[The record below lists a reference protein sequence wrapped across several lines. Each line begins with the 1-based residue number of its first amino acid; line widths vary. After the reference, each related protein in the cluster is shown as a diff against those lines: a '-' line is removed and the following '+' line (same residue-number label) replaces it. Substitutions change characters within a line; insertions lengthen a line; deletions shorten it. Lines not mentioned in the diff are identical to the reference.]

1 MVSIIFIIGWWKCS
15 AREILKPSANIPTR
29 PNQFSS
35 RIAAMNYMSDAS
47 MPPRSA
53 AHLSPPRTPRAVI
66 IAAALSCV
74 CSFAPGAPAQTP
86 PAKKPTHPAS
96 TSKSPATKKPAAPAV
111 SPAGKVD
118 QQLSALALALRDKPT
133 AAAEQHLADFAQLH
147 AKDEYGLY
155 ADLALGHYNLD
166 RNHLPDALKY
176 FAAAEQ
182 RPSRLEEYAMFWHA
196 QTLRQSGHNEEGIA
210 ELAAFRKKFPDSVL
224 SDLAVQSFAEG
235 AIAQGNAQSAAAAL
249 DAYPRS
255 SQKSILLLLRAQ
267 AREKSGSSIAAA
279 KDYLALYYGFPL
291 TDESRAAGQ
300 RIPELSR
307 QLGDAF
313 PAVPLAQQVSRGE
326 ALFAAHR
333 WREARQEFEAE
344 LAQAGGADHDHAE
357 LRIQQCKSSQGGG
370 ASPLTTPKFTDPDA
384 EAERLFALSQAYR
397 NEKHEREMLEAITE
411 VSNRFPQN
419 QWTAEALFVAGNY
432 YWVLLDRPRAA
443 DYYHRAVDAHP
454 TGKEAPIAAWR
465 FAWAAYMNRKPETVS
480 LLEAFIK
487 NYPTYNAVPDA
498 LYWLGRSAERAGN
511 LPRARSFYVKASQRF
526 PQTFFGLRAADK
538 VAAIGSQP
546 LEPAEIIAVVP
557 DAQPIV
563 ALDAPIPPE
572 VEPRWLRA
580 AGLRLI
586 GFDASAEL
594 ELRTAYG
601 ISPAPRLLLE
611 AAQSATAADHYGV
624 GIMLARMA
632 YPQPD
637 AHRPE
642 EMPASVAHVLY
653 PLPFFSSVTSA
664 ATRDRVDPMIVAGV
678 MRQESAF
685 LPDAVSHAGAVGLMQ
700 VLPKTAPHLSK
711 RLNLRY
717 SRAKLFD
724 PDYNVQ
730 LGTLYLADLINQF
743 GTEGALAAYNAGED
757 RSKLW
762 KSEHNYDD
770 AAEFVESIPFTETRD
785 YVQIVMRNAQIYRI
799 LNPTTSAPGSASAA
813 SAPKTTPAKSTVGK
827 TASAKSKLRGAS

>member
-1 MVSIIFIIGWWKCS
+1 MNYRSDAAIRPPVAAHWSTHSLARAGIIGT
-15 AREILKPSANIPTR
+15 AL
-29 PNQFSS
+29 
-35 RIAAMNYMSDAS
+35 
-47 MPPRSA
+47 
-53 AHLSPPRTPRAVI
+53 LSIFA
-66 IAAALSCV
+66 
-74 CSFAPGAPAQTP
+74 FAPGPHAQTP
-86 PAKKPTHPAS
+86 PAKKPAS
-96 TSKSPATKKPAAPAV
+96 STKSPAAKKSSAAKKPAAPSA
-111 SPAGKVD
+111 PATGKVD
-118 QQLSALALALRDKPT
+118 QQLSTLALALRDKPT

-176 FAAAEQ
+176 FTAAEQ

-196 QTLRQSGHNEEGIA
+196 QTLRQSGHNEDGVA
-210 ELAAFRKKFPDSVL
+210 ELAAFRKKFPDSVMG
-224 SDLAVQSFAEG
+224 DLAMQSFAEG
-235 AIAQGNAQSAAAAL
+235 SIALGSSQSAVAAL

-255 SQKSILLLLRAQ
+255 SLKSILLLLRAQ
-267 AREKSGSSIAAA
+267 AREKSGSTIAAA

-291 TDESRAAGQ
+291 TDEARAAGQ

-313 PAVPLAQQVSRGE
+313 PGVPLSEQRGRGE

-357 LRIQQCKSSQGGG
+357 LRIEQCKSSQGGG
-370 ASPLTTPKFTDPDA
+370 ASALTSPKFTDADA
-384 EAERLFALSQAYR
+384 EAERLYALSQAYR
-397 NEKHEREMLEAITE
+397 NEKHEKEMLEAITE
-411 VSNRFPQN
+411 VAQRFPQN

-443 DYYHRAVDAHP
+443 DYYRRAVDAAP

-465 FAWAAYMNRKPETVS
+465 FAWAAYMDRKPETVS
-480 LLEAFIK
+480 LLEAFIQK
-487 NYPTYNAVPDA
+487 YPTNNAVPDA

-511 LPRARSFYVKASQRF
+511 IPRARSFYAKGAQRF
-526 PQTFFGLRAADK
+526 PQTFFGLLAADK
-538 VAAIGSQP
+538 VTALGSQP
-546 LEPAEIIAVVP
+546 LEPAEIIAAIP

-563 ALDAPIPPE
+563 ALDAPILPE
-572 VEPRWLRA
+572 VEPAWLRA
-580 AGLRLI
+580 TALRLI

-642 EMPASVAHVLY
+642 EMPAAVAHVLY
-653 PLPFFSSVTSA
+653 PLPFFSSVKTA
-664 ATRDRVDPMIVAGV
+664 ATRDHVDPMIVAGV

-730 LGTLYLADLINQF
+730 LGTLYLADLIDQF

-762 KSEHNYDD
+762 KSEKNYDD
-770 AAEFVESIPFTETRD
+770 VAEFVESIPFTETRD

-799 LNPTTSAPGSASAA
+799 LNPTAAAEA
-813 SAPKTTPAKSTVGK
+813 SAPVTAAPKTKPARST
-827 TASAKSKLRGAS
+827 SAKSAALKSKNRGAS

>member
-1 MVSIIFIIGWWKCS
+1 MDS
-15 AREILKPSANIPTR
+15 N
-29 PNQFSS
+29 
-35 RIAAMNYMSDAS
+35 SDAS
-47 MPPRSA
+47 M
-53 AHLSPPRTPRAVI
+53 LPRAAARFSTRLSL
-66 IAAALSCV
+66 IAVALICTS
-74 CSFAPGAPAQTP
+74 SFAPITRAQTKNP
-86 PAKKPTHPAS
+86 PAKKPAS
-96 TSKSPATKKPAAPAV
+96 TTKAPATTKSSASAKTSAAKKTAAPSA
-111 SPAGKVD
+111 PATGKVD
-118 QQLSALALALRDKPT
+118 QQLNVLALALRDKPS
-133 AAAEQHLADFAQLH
+133 AAAEQHLADFAQAH

-155 ADLALGHYNLD
+155 ANLALGHYNLD
-166 RNHLPDALKY
+166 HNHLADALKY

-196 QTLRQSGHNEEGIA
+196 QTLRQSGRNEEGIA
-210 ELAAFRKKFPDSVL
+210 ELSAFRKKFPDSVM
-224 SDLAVQSFAEG
+224 SDLAMQSFAEG
-235 AIAQGNAQSAAAAL
+235 TIAQGNAQGAAAAL
-249 DAYPRS
+249 DAYSRS

-267 AREKSGSSIAAA
+267 AREKSGSNIAAA

-291 TDESRAAGQ
+291 TDEARAAGQ

-313 PAVPLAQQVSRGE
+313 PSVPLAQQQSRGE
-326 ALFAAHR
+326 ALFGAHR

-344 LAQAGGADHDHAE
+344 LPQAGGADHDHAE

-370 ASPLTTPKFTDPDA
+370 ASSLTSPKFNDPDA
-384 EAERLFALSQAYR
+384 EAERLYSLSQAYR
-397 NEKHEREMLEAITE
+397 NEKHEKEMLDAITE
-411 VSNRFPQN
+411 VANRFPQN
-419 QWTAEALFVAGNY
+419 QWTAESLFVAGNY

-443 DYYHRAVDAHP
+443 DYYRRAVDAAP
-454 TGKEAPIAAWR
+454 NGKEAPIAAWR
-465 FAWAAYMNRKPETVS
+465 FAWAAYMNRNPETVS
-480 LLEAFIK
+480 LLEAFIRK
-487 NYPTYNAVPDA
+487 YPTYNAVPDA

-511 LPRARSFYVKASQRF
+511 LPRARSFYVKGAQRF

-546 LEPAEIIAVVP
+546 LEPADILAVVP
-557 DAQPIV
+557 DAPPII
-563 ALDAPIPPE
+563 ALDAPVPPE
-572 VEPRWLRA
+572 VESRWFRA
-580 AGLRLI
+580 TALRLI

-611 AAQSATAADHYGV
+611 AAQAATAADHYGV
-624 GIMLARMA
+624 GITLARQA

-637 AHRPE
+637 ARRVE
-642 EMPASVAHVLY
+642 DMPVSVARVLY
-653 PLPFFSSVTSA
+653 PLPFYSSVSTA
-664 ATRDRVDPMIVAGV
+664 ASREKVDPMIVAGV

-730 LGTLYLADLINQF
+730 LGTLYLADLIAQF
-743 GTEGALAAYNAGED
+743 GVEGALAAYNAGED

-762 KSEHNYDD
+762 KSEKNYDD
-770 AAEFVESIPFTETRD
+770 VAEFVESIPFTETRD

-799 LNPTTSAPGSASAA
+799 LNPVPAVAA
-813 SAPKTTPAKSTVGK
+813 NSPVTAVPAKSTTIKSNG
-827 TASAKSKLRGAS
+827 AKSKTRGAS

>member
-1 MVSIIFIIGWWKCS
+1 MDS
-15 AREILKPSANIPTR
+15 N
-29 PNQFSS
+29 
-35 RIAAMNYMSDAS
+35 SDALIR
-47 MPPRSA
+47 PRVA
-53 AHLSPPRTPRAVI
+53 AHWSSHSLKRATT
-66 IAAALSCV
+66 IAAAFLCV
-74 CSFAPGAPAQTP
+74 CSFAPITRAQTQTP
-86 PAKKPTHPAS
+86 PAKKPAS
-96 TSKSPATKKPAAPAV
+96 TTKAPATTKTPAKKSAAPSA
-111 SPAGKVD
+111 PATGKVD
-118 QQLSALALALRDKPT
+118 QQLNTLALALRDKPS
-133 AAAEQHLADFAQLH
+133 AAAEQHLVDFAQAH

-155 ADLALGHYNLD
+155 ANLALGHYNLD
-166 RNHLPDALKY
+166 HNHLAEAQKY
-176 FAAAEQ
+176 FAAAEL

-196 QTLRQSGHNEEGIA
+196 QTLRQAGRNEEGIT

-224 SDLAVQSFAEG
+224 SDLVMQSFAEG
-235 AIAQGNAQSAAAAL
+235 TIAQGNAQSAAAAL
-249 DAYPRS
+249 DAYPHS

-267 AREKSGSSIAAA
+267 AREKSGSAIAAA

-291 TDESRAAGQ
+291 SDEARAAGQ

-313 PAVPLAQQVSRGE
+313 PAVPLAQQQARGE
-326 ALFAAHR
+326 ALFGAHR
-333 WREARQEFEAE
+333 WREAHQEFEAE
-344 LAQAGGADHDHAE
+344 LPQAGGADHDHAE
-357 LRIQQCKSSQGGG
+357 LRIAQCKSSQGGG
-370 ASPLTTPKFTDPDA
+370 ASALTSPKFTDADA
-384 EAERLFALSQAYR
+384 EAERLYSLSQAYR
-397 NEKHEREMLEAITE
+397 NEKHEKEMLEAITE
-411 VSNRFPQN
+411 VANRFPQN

-443 DYYHRAVDAHP
+443 DYYRRAVDAAP

-465 FAWAAYMNRKPETVS
+465 YAWAAYMDRKPETVS

-487 NYPTYNAVPDA
+487 TYPTYNAVPDA
-498 LYWLGRSAERAGN
+498 IYWLGRSAERAGN
-511 LPRARSFYVKASQRF
+511 LPRARSFYVKGAQRY

-572 VEPRWLRA
+572 VEPRWQRA
-580 AGLRLI
+580 TALRLI

-611 AAQSATAADHYGV
+611 AAQSATAADHFGV
-624 GIMLARMA
+624 GITLARQA

-637 AHRPE
+637 ARHVQD
-642 EMPASVAHVLY
+642 MPASVAHVLY
-653 PLPFFSSVTSA
+653 PLPFFSSVSTA
-664 ATRDRVDPMIVAGV
+664 ASRDHVDPMIVAGV
-678 MRQESAF
+678 MRQESSF

-730 LGTLYLADLINQF
+730 LGTLYLADLIAQF
-743 GTEGALAAYNAGED
+743 GVEGALAAYNAGED

-770 AAEFVESIPFTETRD
+770 VAEFVESIPFTETRD

-799 LNPTTSAPGSASAA
+799 LNPVPATGSAPPPT
-813 SAPKTTPAKSTVGK
+813 APAKTTAAKSAV
-827 TASAKSKLRGAS
+827 AKSKLRGAS

>member
-1 MVSIIFIIGWWKCS
+1 MNYWSDAAIRPRVAAHCFTRSLTRAGIIS
-15 AREILKPSANIPTR
+15 
-29 PNQFSS
+29 
-35 RIAAMNYMSDAS
+35 AAMLSICVFA
-47 MPPRSA
+47 RG
-53 AHLSPPRTPRAVI
+53 AH
-66 IAAALSCV
+66 
-74 CSFAPGAPAQTP
+74 AQTP
-86 PAKKPTHPAS
+86 PAKKPAS
-96 TSKSPATKKPAAPAV
+96 TTKAPATTKSSAAKKPAAPS
-111 SPAGKVD
+111 SPATGKVD
-118 QQLSALALALRDKPT
+118 QQLSTLALALRDKPT

-155 ADLALGHYNLD
+155 ANLVLGHYNLD
-166 RNHLPDALKY
+166 RNHLPEALKY
-176 FAAAEQ
+176 FTAAEQ

-196 QTLRQSGHNEEGIA
+196 QTLRQSGHNEEGVT
-210 ELAAFRKKFPDSVL
+210 ELAAFRKKFPDSVM
-224 SDLAVQSFAEG
+224 SDLAMQSFAEG
-235 AIAQGNAQSAAAAL
+235 SIALGSAQSAAAAL

-255 SQKSILLLLRAQ
+255 TQKSILLLLRAE
-267 AREKSGSSIAAA
+267 AHEKSGSTIAAA
-279 KDYLALYYGFPL
+279 KDYLALYYGFPVS
-291 TDESRAAGQ
+291 DEARAAGQ

-313 PAVPLAQQVSRGE
+313 PAVPLAQQQGRGE
-326 ALFAAHR
+326 ALFTARR

-357 LRIQQCKSSQGGG
+357 LRIEQCKSSQGGG
-370 ASPLTTPKFTDPDA
+370 ASALTSPKFTDADA
-384 EAERLFALSQAYR
+384 EAERLYSLSQAYR
-397 NEKHEREMLEAITE
+397 NEKHEKEMLEAITE
-411 VSNRFPQN
+411 VAQRFPQN

-443 DYYHRAVDAHP
+443 DYYRRAVDAAP
-454 TGKEAPIAAWR
+454 TGKEASIAAWR
-465 FAWAAYMNRKPETVS
+465 FAWAAYMDRKPETVA
-480 LLEAFIK
+480 LLEAFVQK
-487 NYPTYNAVPDA
+487 YPTNNAVPDA
-498 LYWLGRSAERAGN
+498 IYWLGRSAERAGN
-511 LPRARSFYVKASQRF
+511 IPRARSFYVKGAQRF
-526 PQTFFGLRAADK
+526 PQTFFGLRATDK
-538 VAAIGSQP
+538 EAALGSQP
-546 LEPAEIIAVVP
+546 LEPALIIAVIP

-580 AGLRLI
+580 TALRLI

-624 GIMLARMA
+624 GIMLARLA

-653 PLPFFSSVTSA
+653 PLPFFSSVTTA
-664 ATRDRVDPMIVAGV
+664 ANREHVDPMIVAGV

-730 LGTLYLADLINQF
+730 LGTLYLSDLINQF
-743 GTEGALAAYNAGED
+743 GIEGALAAYNAGED

-762 KSEHNYDD
+762 KSEKNYDD
-770 AAEFVESIPFTETRD
+770 VAEFVESIPFTETRD

-799 LNPTTSAPGSASAA
+799 LNPTPPAAGATVSPTTKTTSA
-813 SAPKTTPAKSTVGK
+813 KSS
-827 TASAKSKLRGAS
+827 ASAKSKTRGAS

>member
-1 MVSIIFIIGWWKCS
+1 MDS
-15 AREILKPSANIPTR
+15 N
-29 PNQFSS
+29 
-35 RIAAMNYMSDAS
+35 SDA
-47 MPPRSA
+47 
-53 AHLSPPRTPRAVI
+53 LLLPRAVAHFSRRVI
-66 IAAALSCV
+66 TRSRAAIVFAALICV
-74 CSFAPGAPAQTP
+74 CSFAPITRAQTQTQSQTQSQTP
-86 PAKKPTHPAS
+86 PAKKPAS
-96 TSKSPATKKPAAPAV
+96 TTKAPATAKSSAAKKTVAPSAPV
-111 SPAGKVD
+111 TGKVD
-118 QQLSALALALRDKPT
+118 QQLNILALALRDKPS
-133 AAAEQHLADFAQLH
+133 AVAEQHLADFAQAH

-155 ADLALGHYNLD
+155 ANLALGHYGVD
-166 RNHLPDALKY
+166 HSHLPEALKY
-176 FAAAEQ
+176 FATAEQ

-196 QTLRQSGHNEEGIA
+196 QALRQFGRNEEGIT

-235 AIAQGNAQSAAAAL
+235 TIALGNSQGAAAAL
-249 DAYPRS
+249 DAYART

-267 AREKSGSSIAAA
+267 AREKSGSNIAAA

-291 TDESRAAGQ
+291 SDEARAAGL

-313 PAVPLAQQVSRGE
+313 PAVSLAQQQVRGE
-326 ALFAAHR
+326 ALFGAHR
-333 WREARQEFEAE
+333 WREAHQEFEAE
-344 LAQAGGADHDHAE
+344 LPQAGGADHDHAE
-357 LRIQQCKSSQGGG
+357 LRIEECNSSHGGG
-370 ASPLTTPKFTDPDA
+370 ASAFTSPKFTDADA
-384 EAERLFALSQAYR
+384 EAERLYSLSQAYR
-397 NEKHEREMLEAITE
+397 NEKHEKEMLETITE
-411 VSNRFPQN
+411 VAQRFPQN

-443 DYYHRAVDAHP
+443 DYYRRAVDAAP

-465 FAWAAYMNRKPETVS
+465 YAWAAYMDRKPETVS

-487 NYPTYNAVPDA
+487 KYPTDNAVPDA
-498 LYWLGRSAERAGN
+498 LYWLGRTAERAGQ
-511 LPRARSFYVKASQRF
+511 LPLARSFYVKGAQRF

-546 LEPAEIIAVVP
+546 LDPAEIIAAVP
-557 DAQPIV
+557 EAPPII
-563 ALDAPIPPE
+563 ALDAPVPPE

-580 AGLRLI
+580 TALRLI

-611 AAQSATAADHYGV
+611 AAQSATAADHFGV
-624 GIMLARMA
+624 GIMLARQA

-637 AHRPE
+637 ARRVVD
-642 EMPASVAHVLY
+642 MPASVAHVLY
-653 PLPFFSSVTSA
+653 PLPFFSSVSTA
-664 ATRDRVDPMIVAGV
+664 AAREHVDAMLVAGV

-685 LPDAVSHAGAVGLMQ
+685 LPDAVSPPGAVGLMQ
-700 VLPKTAPHLSK
+700 IMPKTAPHLSK

-730 LGTLYLADLINQF
+730 LGTLYLADLIAQF
-743 GTEGALAAYNAGED
+743 GVEGALAAYNAGED

-762 KSEHNYDD
+762 KSEKNYDD
-770 AAEFVESIPFTETRD
+770 VAEFVESIPFSQTRD

-799 LNPTTSAPGSASAA
+799 LNPAPAVASAA
-813 SAPKTTPAKSTVGK
+813 PTAAPAKSS
-827 TASAKSKLRGAS
+827 SAKSKTRGAS

>member
-1 MVSIIFIIGWWKCS
+1 M
-15 AREILKPSANIPTR
+15 EYL
-29 PNQFSS
+29 
-35 RIAAMNYMSDAS
+35 SDAS
-47 MPPRSA
+47 SWPRLAAHFLRAFVISA
-53 AHLSPPRTPRAVI
+53 AL
-66 IAAALSCV
+66 LCV
-74 CSFAPGAPAQTP
+74 CSFAPITHAQTP
-86 PAKKPTHPAS
+86 PAKKPASATKAGS
-96 TSKSPATKKPAAPAV
+96 TSKSTAAKKPAASAA
-111 SPAGKVD
+111 SSTGKVD

-133 AAAEQHLADFAQLH
+133 VAAEQHLADFAQLH

-155 ADLALGHYNLD
+155 ADIALGHYNLD
-166 RNHLPDALKY
+166 HNHLPDALKY

-196 QTLRQSGHNEEGIA
+196 QSLRQSGRNEEGMT

-224 SDLAVQSFAEG
+224 SDLAMQSYAE
-235 AIAQGNAQSAAAAL
+235 ASIAQGNAQSAATAL
-249 DAYPRS
+249 DAYPRA

-267 AREKSGSSIAAA
+267 AHEKSGSAIAAA

-291 TDESRAAGQ
+291 TDEARAAGQ

-313 PAVPLAQQVSRGE
+313 PAVSLAQEQSRGE
-326 ALFAAHR
+326 ALFGAHR
-333 WREARQEFEAE
+333 WREAHQEFEAE
-344 LAQAGGADHDHAE
+344 LPQSGGADHDHAE
-357 LRIQQCKSSQGGG
+357 LRIEQCNSSQGGG
-370 ASPLTTPKFTDPDA
+370 ASAFTALKFNDSDA
-384 EAERLFALSQAYR
+384 EAERLYSLSQAYR
-397 NEKHEREMLEAITE
+397 NEKHEKEMLDAIAE
-411 VSNRFPQN
+411 VAQRFPQN

-443 DYYHRAVDAHP
+443 DYYRRAVDAAP

-465 FAWAAYMNRKPETVS
+465 FAWAAYMDRKPETVS
-480 LLEAFIK
+480 LLEAFIRK
-487 NYPTYNAVPDA
+487 YPTDNAVPDA
-498 LYWLGRSAERAGN
+498 VYWLGRSAERAGN
-511 LPRARSFYVKASQRF
+511 LPRARSFYVKGSQRF

-538 VAAIGSQP
+538 VAALGSQP
-546 LEPAEIIAVVP
+546 LEPAEIIAAIP
-557 DAQPIV
+557 DAPPIV

-580 AGLRLI
+580 TALRLI

-611 AAQSATAADHYGV
+611 AAQSATAADHFGV
-624 GIMLARMA
+624 GIMLARQA

-637 AHRPE
+637 ARRVE
-642 EMPASVAHVLY
+642 DMPASVAHVLY
-653 PLPFFSSVTSA
+653 PLPFFSSVSNASA
-664 ATRDRVDPMIVAGV
+664 REHVDAMLVAGV

-685 LPDAVSHAGAVGLMQ
+685 LPDAVSAPGAVGLMQ
-700 VLPKTAPHLSK
+700 IMPKTAPHLSK

-730 LGTLYLADLINQF
+730 LGALYLSDLINQF
-743 GTEGALAAYNAGED
+743 GVEGALAAYNAGED

-762 KSEHNYDD
+762 KSEKNYDD
-770 AAEFVESIPFTETRD
+770 IAEFVESIPFSQTRD

-799 LNPTTSAPGSASAA
+799 LNPTPAIAAA
-813 SAPKTTPAKSTVGK
+813 SATAAPAKSSAAK
-827 TASAKSKLRGAS
+827 SAAAKSKTRGVS

>member
-1 MVSIIFIIGWWKCS
+1 
-15 AREILKPSANIPTR
+15 
-29 PNQFSS
+29 
-35 RIAAMNYMSDAS
+35 
-47 MPPRSA
+47 
-53 AHLSPPRTPRAVI
+53 
-66 IAAALSCV
+66 
-74 CSFAPGAPAQTP
+74 
-86 PAKKPTHPAS
+86 
-96 TSKSPATKKPAAPAV
+96 
-111 SPAGKVD
+111 
-118 QQLSALALALRDKPT
+118 
-133 AAAEQHLADFAQLH
+133 
-147 AKDEYGLY
+147 
-155 ADLALGHYNLD
+155 
-166 RNHLPDALKY
+166 
-176 FAAAEQ
+176 
-182 RPSRLEEYAMFWHA
+182 MFWHA
-196 QTLRQSGHNEEGIA
+196 QTLRQSGHNEEGVT
-210 ELAAFRKKFPDSVL
+210 ELAAFRKKFPDSVM
-224 SDLAVQSFAEG
+224 SDLAMQSFAEG
-235 AIAQGNAQSAAAAL
+235 SIALGNAQGAAAAL

-267 AREKSGSSIAAA
+267 ARDKSGSAIAAA
-279 KDYLALYYGFPL
+279 KDYLALYYGFPVS
-291 TDESRAAGQ
+291 DEARAAGQ

-313 PAVPLAQQVSRGE
+313 PGVPLAQQQGRGE
-326 ALFAAHR
+326 ALFTAHR

-370 ASPLTTPKFTDPDA
+370 ASALTSPKFADADA
-384 EAERLFALSQAYR
+384 EAERLYTLSQAYR
-397 NEKHEREMLEAITE
+397 NEKHEKEMLDAITE
-411 VSNRFPQN
+411 VAQRFPQN

-443 DYYHRAVDAHP
+443 DYYRRAVDAAP
-454 TGKEAPIAAWR
+454 TGKEASIATWR
-465 FAWAAYMNRKPETVS
+465 FAWAAYMDRKPETVS
-480 LLEAFIK
+480 LLEAFIQK
-487 NYPTYNAVPDA
+487 YPTNNAVPDA

-511 LPRARSFYVKASQRF
+511 LPRARSFYVKGAQRF

-538 VAAIGSQP
+538 VAALGSQP
-546 LEPAEIIAVVP
+546 LEPAEIIAAIP

-580 AGLRLI
+580 TALRLI

-624 GIMLARMA
+624 GIMLARLA

-642 EMPASVAHVLY
+642 DMPASVAHVLY
-653 PLPFFSSVTSA
+653 PLPFFSSVTTA
-664 ATRDRVDPMIVAGV
+664 ATREHVDPMIVAGV

-730 LGTLYLADLINQF
+730 LGTLYLSDLINQF
-743 GTEGALAAYNAGED
+743 GIEGALAAYNAGED

-762 KSEHNYDD
+762 KSEKNYDD
-770 AAEFVESIPFTETRD
+770 VAEFVESIPFTETRD

-799 LNPTTSAPGSASAA
+799 LNPAAAAAANAPVTA
-813 SAPKTTPAKSTVGK
+813 APKMTPRLDPALPSVRRRNL
-827 TASAKSKLRGAS
+827 KLGVYPERRDAR

>member
-1 MVSIIFIIGWWKCS
+1 
-15 AREILKPSANIPTR
+15 
-29 PNQFSS
+29 
-35 RIAAMNYMSDAS
+35 
-47 MPPRSA
+47 
-53 AHLSPPRTPRAVI
+53 
-66 IAAALSCV
+66 
-74 CSFAPGAPAQTP
+74 
-86 PAKKPTHPAS
+86 
-96 TSKSPATKKPAAPAV
+96 
-111 SPAGKVD
+111 
-118 QQLSALALALRDKPT
+118 LRDKPS
-133 AAAEQHLADFAQLH
+133 AAAEQHLADFALLH

-166 RNHLPDALKY
+166 HNHVPEALKY
-176 FAAAEQ
+176 FGAAEQ

-196 QTLRQSGHNEEGIA
+196 QALRQLGHNEEGIT
-210 ELAAFRKKFPDSVL
+210 ELASFRKMFPDSVM
-224 SDLAVQSFAEG
+224 SDLAMQSLAEG
-235 AIAQGNAQSAAAAL
+235 NITLGNASSAATAL
-249 DAYPRS
+249 GEYPRT

-279 KDYLALYYGFPL
+279 KDYLSLYYGFPL
-291 TDESRAAGQ
+291 TDEARAAGQ

-313 PAVPLAQQVSRGE
+313 PASPVPQQIARGE
-326 ALFAAHR
+326 VLFGAHR
-333 WREARQEFEAE
+333 WREARQEFEAI
-344 LAQAGGADHDHAE
+344 LPQAGGADRDHAE

-370 ASPLTTPKFTDPDA
+370 ASALTSPKLTDADA
-384 EAERLFALSQAYR
+384 EAERLYSLSQAYR
-397 NEKHEREMLEAITE
+397 NEKREKEMFDAITQVAE
-411 VSNRFPQN
+411 RFPQN
-419 QWTAEALFVAGNY
+419 QWTAEALFAAGNY

-443 DYYHRAVDAHP
+443 DYYRRAVDAYP
-454 TGKEAPIAAWR
+454 SGKEAPIAAWR
-465 FAWAAYMNRKPETVS
+465 FTWAAYMDRKPESVP
-480 LLEAFIK
+480 LLEAFIR

-511 LPRARSFYVKASQRF
+511 VPRARSFYVKAGQRF

-538 VAAIGSQP
+538 VSVLGTQP

-557 DAQPIV
+557 DAPPVV
-563 ALDAPIPPE
+563 ALDAPIPVE
-572 VEPRWLRA
+572 VEPRWQRA
-580 AGLRLI
+580 TALRLI

-601 ISPAPRLLLE
+601 VTPAPRLLLE
-611 AAQSATAADHYGV
+611 AAQSATAADHFGT
-624 GIMLARMA
+624 GIMLARLA
-632 YPQPD
+632 YPQPE

-642 EMPASVAHVLY
+642 EMPTSLARVLY
-653 PLPFFSSVTSA
+653 PLPFFSSVTTA
-664 ATRDRVDPMIVAGV
+664 ATRDHVDPMIVAGV

-762 KSEHNYDD
+762 KSEKNYDD
-770 AAEFVESIPFTETRD
+770 VAEFVESIPFTETRD

-799 LNPTTSAPGSASAA
+799 LNPSSAA
-813 SAPKTTPAKSTVGK
+813 ATTTVTVTPKPTPVKSHAGK
-827 TASAKSKLRGAS
+827 TASVKSKTRGAS